1 VDTFIILL
9 LILLSFLLLVSIS
22 LLLVLIF
29 RKTNDNSS
37 KIISDISENTRISNN
52 LSARMTDMRQ
62 YFGEEMGRNRKETA
76 ESLKE
81 MNTLIREIQDMNVKQ
96 SEKTNNILAQEVQ
109 KLQES
114 NEKKL
119 DQMRQTVDEKLNET
133 LTKRLDSSF
142 KTVGDQLNNV
152 YKSLGEMKELA
163 TDVNDLQ
170 RALTNVK
177 TRGTWAEAQ
186 LGNILEQTLTNDQ
199 FERNVSIKK
208 DGTLVEFAV
217 KIPSR
222 DKDGEFVLLPI
233 DSKFPQEDY
242 LRICEAAE
250 NADKAGVDAAVKNLA
265 NVIKNEAQKIAKL
278 YIDVPQTTDF
288 AIMFLAT
295 EGLYAEALRIP
306 GLCEEIQNKHRVMIC
321 GPTTVTAFLNTLRM
335 GFRTIAIDKRASE
348 VWKVLGAAKS
358 QYENFGVLL
367 AKAGKKIEEAGN
379 TIGEAAHRNSIIQKK
394 LKGVELLD
402 SGESNDILG
411 LDSGF
416 STDE

>member
-1 VDTFIILL
+1 M
-9 LILLSFLLLVSIS
+9 LIAIS
-22 LLLVLIF
+22 LLLVLVF
-29 RKTNDNSS
+29 RKNNNNSS
-37 KIISDISENTRISNN
+37 KIESDIAEIARMINN

-62 YFGEEMGRNRKETA
+62 FFGEEMGRNRKETA
-76 ESLKE
+76 DALKE

-96 SEKTNNILAQEVQ
+96 SEKTNKILAEEVQ

-208 DGTLVEFAV
+208 DGTVVEFAV

-242 LRICEAAE
+242 LRICEAAD

-295 EGLYAEALRIP
+295 EGLYAEVLRIP

-411 LDSGF
+411 LESGL
-416 STDE
+416 SIDE

>member
-1 VDTFIILL
+1 MDFLIVLFSLL
-9 LILLSFLLLVSIS
+9 TAIS
-22 LLLVLIF
+22 LLLVLVF
-29 RKTNDNSS
+29 RKNNNNSS
-37 KIISDISENTRISNN
+37 KIESDIAENARMINN

-76 ESLKE
+76 DALKE

-96 SEKTNNILAQEVQ
+96 SEKTNKILAEEVQ

-186 LGNILEQTLTNDQ
+186 LGNILEQTLTNEQ

-208 DGTLVEFAV
+208 DGTVVEFAV

-222 DKDGEFVLLPI
+222 DKDGAFVYLPI

-411 LDSGF
+411 LESGL
-416 STDE
+416 SIDE

>member
-1 VDTFIILL
+1 MENLIIPLLIVLSVLL
-9 LILLSFLLLVSIS
+9 LIAIS
-22 LLLVLIF
+22 LLLVLVF
-29 RKTNDNSS
+29 RKSNDNSS
-37 KIISDISENTRISNN
+37 KIISDIYDNTRITNN

-62 YFGEEMGRNRKETA
+62 YFGDEMGRNRKETA
-76 ESLKE
+76 DALKE
-81 MNTLIREIQDMNVKQ
+81 MNTLIREIQDMNTKQ

-119 DQMRQTVDEKLNET
+119 DQMRQTVDEKLTET

-186 LGNILEQTLTNDQ
+186 LGNILEQTLTNEQ

-222 DKDGEFVLLPI
+222 DKEGEYVLLPI
-233 DSKFPQEDY
+233 DSKFPGDKYATLVDAYDSGDQN
-242 LRICEAAE
+242 IIEAAAKDLE
-250 NADKAGVDAAVKNLA
+250 RSIKLFAKDIRDK
-265 NVIKNEAQKIAKL
+265 
-278 YIDVPQTTDF
+278 YIEVPYTTDF
-288 AIMFLAT
+288 GIMFLPF
-295 EGLYAEALRIP
+295 EGLYAEIVRR
-306 GLCEEIQNKHRVMIC
+306 GLIEELQEKYKIVIA
-321 GPTTVTAFLNTLRM
+321 GPTTMAALLNSLQM
-335 GFRTIAIDKRASE
+335 GFKTLAIQKRSSE
-348 VWKVLGAAKS
+348 VWQVLGAVKT
-358 QYENFGVLL
+358 EFDNFASVLDETRKRLEQANNSLDKLVGVRTRQIQRKLRSVTSL
-367 AKAGKKIEEAGN
+367 ADEE
-379 TIGEAAHRNSIIQKK
+379 TR
-394 LKGVELLD
+394 LLLD
-402 SGESNDILG
+402 DGE
-411 LDSGF
+411 
-416 STDE
+416 E

>member
-1 VDTFIILL
+1 MDTFIILL

>member
-1 VDTFIILL
+1 MENLL
-9 LILLSFLLLVSIS
+9 LPLVIVLIVLVLIAIS
-22 LLLVLIF
+22 LLVVLLL
-29 RKTNDNSS
+29 RKSNDNSS
-37 KIISDISENTRISNN
+37 KILSEIDKTAMLSNN
-52 LSARMTDMRQ
+52 IAARITDMRQ

-76 ESLKE
+76 DSLKE
-81 MNTLIREIQDMNVKQ
+81 MNTLIRDIQDMNVKQ

-142 KTVGDQLNNV
+142 KTVGEQLNNM

-186 LGNILEQTLTNDQ
+186 LGNILEQTLTSDQ
-199 FERNVSIKK
+199 FIRNAGIKK
-208 DGTLVEFAV
+208 DGTVVEYAI

-222 DKDGEFVLLPI
+222 DKDGEYVLLPI

-250 NADKAGVDAAVKNLA
+250 NADKDGVDAAVKNLA
-265 NVIKNEAQKIAKL
+265 NVVKNEAQKISKL

-295 EGLYAEALRIP
+295 EGLYAEVLRIP

-358 QYENFGVLL
+358 QYDNFGVLL

-394 LKGVELLD
+394 LKCVEILESD
-402 SGESNDILG
+402 ESNDILG
-411 LDSGF
+411 IESGL
-416 STDE
+416 SIDE

>member
-1 VDTFIILL
+1 MDFLIVLFLL
-9 LILLSFLLLVSIS
+9 LIAIS
-22 LLLVLIF
+22 LLLVLVF
-29 RKTNDNSS
+29 RKNNNDSS
-37 KIISDISENTRISNN
+37 KIESDIAENARMINN

-76 ESLKE
+76 DALKE

-96 SEKTNNILAQEVQ
+96 SEKTNKVLAEEVQ

-186 LGNILEQTLTNDQ
+186 LGNILEQTLTNEQ

-208 DGTLVEFAV
+208 DGTVVEFAV

-222 DKDGEFVLLPI
+222 DKDGAFVYLPI

-411 LDSGF
+411 LESGL
-416 STDE
+416 SIDE

>member
-1 VDTFIILL
+1 MDFLFVLFSL
-9 LILLSFLLLVSIS
+9 LIAIS
-22 LLLVLIF
+22 LLLVLVF
-29 RKTNDNSS
+29 RKNNNNSS
-37 KIISDISENTRISNN
+37 KIESDIAEIARMINN

-62 YFGEEMGRNRKETA
+62 FFGEEMGRNRKETA
-76 ESLKE
+76 DALKE

-96 SEKTNNILAQEVQ
+96 SEKTNKILAEEVQ

-208 DGTLVEFAV
+208 DGTVVEFAV

-242 LRICEAAE
+242 LRICEAAD

-295 EGLYAEALRIP
+295 EGLYAEVLRIP

-411 LDSGF
+411 LESGL
-416 STDE
+416 SIDE